1 MRRRSEAAVPRLGA
15 RAEPPL
21 PLARPAGLA
30 GVSPDS
36 HLPLEWFFLRAI
48 PRSKSGWNSRS
59 P

>member
-36 HLPLEWFFLRAI
+36 PPPRVVLPSSNTALEIRLEQQIA
-48 PRSKSGWNSRS
+48 
-59 P
+59 